1 MRSPA
6 YSFGSRH
13 EKKSTAS
20 APAPNSYNTSGLNP
34 RGKDSQNTSVT
45 LILIKPYLIY
55 MDVPFC
61 NRIFFD
67 EVSWTALML
76 YSITRQNEWSFLK
89 EDYDHYVVAYLKRQV
104 IYHDFDLIRQTP
116 SYTLSSGLMSPIWF
130 WSYWSC
136 IPFLFRWKN
145 FTSRFLVMICFS
157 WWFS

>member
-1 MRSPA
+1 MEANKLCRYYYQLMLYSETNAHDVSDVSIKESNKMRSPA

-67 EVSWTALML
+67 EVS
-76 YSITRQNEWSFLK
+76 
-89 EDYDHYVVAYLKRQV
+89 
-104 IYHDFDLIRQTP
+104 
-116 SYTLSSGLMSPIWF
+116 
-130 WSYWSC
+130 
-136 IPFLFRWKN
+136 
-145 FTSRFLVMICFS
+145 
-157 WWFS
+157 